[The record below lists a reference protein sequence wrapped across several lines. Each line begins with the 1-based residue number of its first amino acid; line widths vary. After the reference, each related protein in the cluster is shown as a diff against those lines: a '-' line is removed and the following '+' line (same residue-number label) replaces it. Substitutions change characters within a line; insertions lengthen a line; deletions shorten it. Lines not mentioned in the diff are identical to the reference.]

1 MKDVKNVDLEL
12 INMIDHDTTKVF
24 EYRIPRIYKR
34 EGQDLQISD
43 DSLGSVHYYEQS
55 QEKTNLKKI
64 NAFASFLAPKNKGK
78 DRQEPVKG
86 EGIQK
91 NFG

>member
-43 DSLGSVHYYEQS
+43 DSLGSVHYFE
-55 QEKTNLKKI
+55 
-64 NAFASFLAPKNKGK
+64 
-78 DRQEPVKG
+78 
-86 EGIQK
+86 
-91 NFG
+91 